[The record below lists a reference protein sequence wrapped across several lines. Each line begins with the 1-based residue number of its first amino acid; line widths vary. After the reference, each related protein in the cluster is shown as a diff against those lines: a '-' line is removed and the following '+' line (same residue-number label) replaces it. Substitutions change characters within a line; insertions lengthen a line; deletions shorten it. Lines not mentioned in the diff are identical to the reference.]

1 MLVFDSDITKLV
13 IMIMEFLML
22 LKDFHDYLLQQLE
35 IMDAIM
41 MEIQIQPHILVVTI

>member
-41 MEIQIQPHILVVTI
+41 MGIQIQPHILVVTI